1 VPTKRSGPRSPRPRI
16 ERYIEPVEELV
27 TETPEPRPE
36 DVESVEQPVP
46 APAGSKLS
54 DRNPLF
60 FVGASLYPLDSESQ
74 SPEEWYERD
83 VSADLDALAKAR
95 CSLVRV
101 FVSWR
106 VIEPQVAQYSEPML
120 DRLSALIDAIRER
133 KMVAIVCV
141 FADDRHS
148 ELSDVTWG
156 TRRDPRTDQY
166 LVQREAALVTRL
178 ASHLRGDSAV
188 FGWQLGNEAFLSRFT
203 SQEELSG
210 WFDTLRE
217 AIREVDETRPVG
229 LGADAETLFQ
239 ATGVDARD
247 VIDRCELRVSHST
260 AAYGAYAAEGPLGS
274 GPSTYLDAFLLRV
287 AHRGRPVILDDVG
300 TLSPSYSVAEE
311 AAHVRTVLWSALA
324 NRAGGAMVRRLR
336 DMETEKREPYFID
349 PFETLVGV
357 ADPEG
362 MAKPAFLEIS
372 EFVKTVA
379 RIDLR
384 NHTLIAERTAVVM
397 PEERYKPLPSLASL
411 YDPRACLQSFITAK
425 RAHVPVTVVRETDD
439 FADQRVLIVPGAFD
453 LADETWE
460 RLAAFVQGGGT
471 LLLSYGGGDAHPAI
485 REIFGIESLGD
496 DGPREVFSCRIA
508 QPDVVGALR
517 SFDVHFDVPNYAL
530 LSSGG
535 ATVVATDAKG
545 SPLLTVNQVGQ
556 GKAIYIAV
564 PLERAIA
571 QGDPW
576 ATPAAVAAFAVEVYG
591 AVARGAGCGAPLSC
605 DDPDVE
611 VALFQGDGEDI
622 LVLINH
628 STRKL
633 TAGISADRV
642 VASIASARQG
652 AAVSVGSRSFGVPLG
667 PSGVAALTIAYA

>member
-1 VPTKRSGPRSPRPRI
+1 MPTKRSGPRPPRPRI
-16 ERYIEPVEELV
+16 ERYVE
-27 TETPEPRPE
+27 
-36 DVESVEQPVP
+36 P
-46 APAGSKLS
+46 APAPIAELPHPEPILPAEKPAPAAIPAKGPE
-54 DRNPLF
+54 RNPLF
-60 FVGASLYPLDSESQ
+60 LVGASLYPLDSEAQ

-83 VSADLDALAKAR
+83 LGTDLEALAKAR

-101 FVSWR
+101 FIGWR
-106 VIEPQVAQYSEPML
+106 VLEPQVAQYSEAML
-120 DRLSALIDAIRER
+120 ERLSAVIDAIRER
-133 KMVAIVCV
+133 KMAAIVCL

-156 TRRDPRTDQY
+156 TRRDPRTDSY
-166 LVQREAALVTRL
+166 LVQRETALVT
-178 ASHLRGDSAV
+178 AIATHLKGESGV
-188 FGWQLGNEAFLSRFT
+188 FGWQLGNEAFLSRFE
-203 SQEELSG
+203 SAEALSG
-210 WFDTLRE
+210 WFDTLSE
-217 AIREVDETRPVG
+217 AIREVDPARPVG

-247 VIDRCELRVSHST
+247 VIDRCELRLSHST
-260 AAYGAYAAEGPLGS
+260 AAYRAYAAEGPLGS
-274 GPSTYLDAFLLRV
+274 GPSTYVDAFLLRV
-287 AHRGRPVILDDVG
+287 AHRGRPVILDDIG
-300 TLSPSYSVAEE
+300 ALSPGYSVAEE
-311 AAHVRTVLWSALA
+311 AAHVRTVLWSALV
-324 NRAGGAMVRRLR
+324 NRAGGTMVRRLR

-357 ADPEG
+357 ADADG

-372 EFVKTVA
+372 EFVKTLA

-397 PEERYKPLPSLASL
+397 PEERYRPLPSLASL
-411 YDPRACLQSFITAK
+411 YDPRACLQSFIAAK

-439 FADQRVLIVPGAFD
+439 FSGQLVLIVPSAFD
-453 LADETWE
+453 LSDATWE
-460 RLAAFVQGGGT
+460 RLATFVQGGGT

-485 REIFGIESLGD
+485 REIFGVESLGD
-496 DGPREVFSCRIA
+496 DGPREVLSCRIA
-508 QPDVVGALR
+508 QPDVLGALR
-517 SFDVHFDVPNYAL
+517 SFDVHFDVPNFAL

-556 GKAIYIAV
+556 GKAVYVAI

-576 ATPAAVAAFAVEVYG
+576 ATPAAVADFAVEVYG

-605 DDPDVE
+605 DAPDVE

-633 TAGISADRV
+633 TAALETDRMV
-642 VASIASARQG
+642 VSIASVRQG
-652 AAVSVGSRSFGVPLG
+652 APVAVGGRSFGVPLA
-667 PSGVAALTIAYA
+667 PSGVAALKIAYV

>member
-1 VPTKRSGPRSPRPRI
+1 MPTKRSGPRSPRPRI
-16 ERYIEPVEELV
+16 ERYVEPAPVPV
-27 TETPEPRPE
+27 PEPPHPE
-36 DVESVEQPVP
+36 PTLPAEKP
-46 APAGSKLS
+46 APAPVPTKGPE
-54 DRNPLF
+54 RNPLF
-60 FVGASLYPLDSESQ
+60 LVGASLYPLDSEAQ

-83 VSADLDALAKAR
+83 LSTDLEALAKAR

-101 FVSWR
+101 FIGWR
-106 VIEPQVAQYSEPML
+106 VLEPQVAQYSEAML
-120 DRLSALIDAIRER
+120 ERLSAVIDAIRER
-133 KMVAIVCV
+133 KMAAIVCL

-156 TRRDPRTDQY
+156 TRRDPRTDSY
-166 LVQREAALVTRL
+166 LVQRETALVAAIAT
-178 ASHLRGDSAV
+178 HLKGESGV
-188 FGWQLGNEAFLSRFT
+188 FGWQLGNEAFLSRFE
-203 SQEELSG
+203 SAEALAS
-210 WFDTLRE
+210 WFDTLSE
-217 AIREVDETRPVG
+217 AIREVDPARPVG

-247 VIDRCELRVSHST
+247 VIDRCELRLSHST
-260 AAYGAYAAEGPLGS
+260 AAYRAYAAEGPLGS

-287 AHRGRPVILDDVG
+287 AHRGRPVILDDIG
-300 TLSPSYSVAEE
+300 ALSPGFSVAEE
-311 AAHVRTVLWSALA
+311 AAHVRTVLWSGLV
-324 NRAGGAMVRRLR
+324 NRAGGSLVRRLR

-357 ADPEG
+357 ADAEG

-372 EFVKTVA
+372 EFVRTLA

-384 NHTLIAERTAVVM
+384 NHTLIAERTAVVL
-397 PEERYKPLPSLASL
+397 PEERYRPLPSLASL
-411 YDPRACLQSFITAK
+411 YDPRACLQSFISAK

-439 FADQRVLIVPGAFD
+439 FSGQLVLIVPSAFD
-453 LADETWE
+453 LSDATWE

-485 REIFGIESLGD
+485 REIFGVESLGD
-496 DGPREVFSCRIA
+496 DGPREVLSCRIA
-508 QPDVVGALR
+508 QPDVLGALR
-517 SFDVHFDVPNYAL
+517 SFDVHFDVPNFAL

-556 GKAIYIAV
+556 GKAVYIAI

-576 ATPAAVAAFAVEVYG
+576 ATPAAVSEFAVEVYG

-605 DDPDVE
+605 DDADVE

-633 TAGISADRV
+633 TAALETDRP
-642 VASIASARQG
+642 VASIASVRQG
-652 AAVSVGSRSFGVPLG
+652 EPVPVGGRAFGVPLA
-667 PSGVAALTIAYA
+667 PSGVAALKVVYA